1 MDEEYDCIVLGTGLT
16 ECILSGLLSV
26 EGKKV
31 LHIDRNDYY
40 GAECA
45 SLNLDQ
51 LWGKFRNG
59 QTPPESI
66 GRNRDYNVDLVPK
79 FMMANGEIIRFL
91 THTDVTRYLEFKQ
104 IAGSYVYA
112 SGKIYKVPATEMEA
126 VTSSLFGLFEKRR
139 AKKFFEFVQNYRE
152 EDPATHQGLN
162 LDRDTSAAVFNKFGL
177 APASQEFLG
186 HAMALHLDDDYLNQP
201 ARETIEK
208 IRLYAS
214 SMARY
219 GLSPYLYPL
228 YGLGEMPQG
237 FARLSAIYGG
247 TYMLDKKVDELV
259 YDAEGKVCGVK
270 SGDEVAKTKLVICDP
285 SYAQDKIRKV
295 GSVVRA
301 ICLLNHPIPNTSDAD
316 SVQIVVP
323 QGQIGRKHDVYIA
336 CVSSAHNV
344 CAKDKWLAIVS
355 TIVESDKP
363 EQELEAGIKLLGPV
377 QEKFISVSPLEEP
390 VADGKADNV
399 FISRSYDATS
409 HFETVCED
417 VHDLYKRI
425 TGQPL
430 VLKQRSTQAQEQAEM
445 AA

>member
-1 MDEEYDCIVLGTGLT
+1 
-16 ECILSGLLSV
+16 
-26 EGKKV
+26 
-31 LHIDRNDYY
+31 
-40 GAECA
+40 
-45 SLNLDQ
+45 
-51 LWGKFRNG
+51 
-59 QTPPESI
+59 
-66 GRNRDYNVDLVPK
+66 
-79 FMMANGEIIRFL
+79 MMANGEIIRFL

-112 SGKIYKVPATEMEA
+112 SGKIYKVPSTEMEA

-152 EDPATHQGLN
+152 EDPVTHQGLN

-186 HAMALHLDDDYLNQP
+186 HAMALHLDDGYLNQP

-285 SYAQDKIRKV
+285 SYAQDKVRKV

-316 SVQIVVP
+316 SVQIVIP
-323 QGQIGRKHDVYIA
+323 QGQIGRKHDVYVA

-363 EQELEAGIKLLGPV
+363 EQELESGFKLLGPI
-377 QEKFISVSPLEEP
+377 QEKFVSVSPLEEP

>member
-59 QTPPESI
+59 QTPPEAI

-112 SGKIYKVPATEMEA
+112 SGKIYKVPSTEMEA

-152 EDPATHQGLN
+152 EDPVTHQGLN

-186 HAMALHLDDDYLNQP
+186 HAMALHLDDGYLNQP

-285 SYAQDKIRKV
+285 SYAQDKVRKV

-316 SVQIVVP
+316 SVQIVIP
-323 QGQIGRKHDVYIA
+323 QGQIGRKHDVYVA

-363 EQELEAGIKLLGPV
+363 EQELESGFKLLGPI
-377 QEKFISVSPLEEP
+377 QEKFVSVSPLEEP